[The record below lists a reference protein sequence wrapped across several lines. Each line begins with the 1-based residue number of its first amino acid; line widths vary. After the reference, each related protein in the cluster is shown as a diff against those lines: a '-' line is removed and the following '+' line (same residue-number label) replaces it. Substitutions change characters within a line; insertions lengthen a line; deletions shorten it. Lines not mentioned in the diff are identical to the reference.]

1 MLEQSDATRDR
12 CARPGT
18 AHRIPIVQGAH
29 LIMATKEAYRQ
40 KLEAQLAEWDARL
53 DVLNAQARK
62 ASADAR
68 IDYENELQ
76 GLKRQRERARET
88 LAELGRR
95 SETAWED
102 VKVGAERAWDEM
114 GKALDKVAARFK

>member
-1 MLEQSDATRDR
+1 
-12 CARPGT
+12 
-18 AHRIPIVQGAH
+18 
-29 LIMATKEAYRQ
+29 MATKEAYRQ

-53 DVLNAQARK
+53 EVLNARARK

-76 GLKRQRERARET
+76 GLKRQRERARDT

-95 SETAWED
+95 SENAWED
-102 VKVGAERAWDEM
+102 VKTGAERAWDDM
-114 GKALDKVAARFK
+114 ASALDKVAARFK

>member
-1 MLEQSDATRDR
+1 
-12 CARPGT
+12 
-18 AHRIPIVQGAH
+18 
-29 LIMATKEAYRQ
+29 MATKEAYRQ

-53 DVLNAQARK
+53 DVLNARARK

-68 IDYENELQ
+68 IDYENEVQ
-76 GLKRQRERARET
+76 GLKRQRERAHET

>member
-1 MLEQSDATRDR
+1 
-12 CARPGT
+12 
-18 AHRIPIVQGAH
+18 
-29 LIMATKEAYRQ
+29 MATKEAYRQ

-53 DVLNAQARK
+53 DVLNARARK

-76 GLKRQRERARET
+76 GLKRQRERARDT

-95 SETAWED
+95 SENAWED
-102 VKVGAERAWDEM
+102 VKTGAERAWDDM
-114 GKALDKVAARFK
+114 ASALDKVAARFK

>member
-1 MLEQSDATRDR
+1 
-12 CARPGT
+12 
-18 AHRIPIVQGAH
+18 
-29 LIMATKEAYRQ
+29 MATKEAYRQ

-62 ASADAR
+62 ASAEAR